1 MQYHNTNM
9 HWERER
15 VYAEEECWKA
25 DRERALRDIILLM
38 RCYEI
43 STAELVLILQGAD
56 AECASGAGR
65 RDCGCAHLVA

>member
-1 MQYHNTNM
+1 MQYHDTNM

-15 VYAEEECWKA
+15 AYAQEECWKA

-43 STAELVLILQGAD
+43 SAAELDVLLQGANT
-56 AECASGAGR
+56 ECGAG
-65 RDCGCAHLVA
+65 A